1 MRAQRTLSLV
11 LASVLAGGVTYAQV
25 NRGWSEP
32 EEGITVYLADN
43 GIHADLLMPANA
55 AGLDWRPLFP
65 KSDFAAPDPGAQ
77 WIAFGMGEEQ
87 VYLNTPRWV
96 DISPRT
102 ISVETGRVTGSIGRK
117 PPFSAAPPVSCP
129 APCRRFEPESC
140 PPSRSWRWRA
150 SRPLGRGA
158 HRARRAAS
166 SLFSTAALSTGG
178 KASSR
183 TRRPAP
189 A

>member
-1 MRAQRTLSLV
+1 MAKRRRRGRKGRHGWRKALLLLAAVPALYLVAALVGSLV
-11 LASVLAGGVTYAQV
+11 PV
-25 NRGWSEP
+25 NRGWTEP
-32 EEGITVYLADN
+32 EEGVTVYLADN

-102 ISVETGRVTGSIGRK
+102 IW
-117 PPFSAAPPVSCP
+117 SALA
-129 APCRRFEPESC
+129 
-140 PPSRSWRWRA
+140 
-150 SRPLGRGA
+150 
-158 HRARRAAS
+158 
-166 SLFSTAALSTGG
+166 GG
-178 KASSR
+178 KRVMHAEWIATPNYALRELRLRPEEYRRLWASVR
-183 TRRPAP
+183 ADLEVDGAGRPQRIDHP
-189 A
+189 